1 MNKILNKE
9 ITRYC
14 RTVKRSLTCPIG
26 LKHAFIT
33 DFKSRIFEFVDEQES
48 ENIDIQKIKDRFGEP
63 DSIAQ
68 SFYATEDIALLQ
80 KKAKKY
86 IFYKVV
92 AIILLVALA
101 FASVLLA
108 KMLTKDNNYTI
119 TNDFAEVYHEKAFS
133 SLGVRSDSDLYVHGS
148 DICR

>member
-1 MNKILNKE
+1 MNKTLNKE

-14 RTVKRSLTCPIG
+14 RSVKRSLTCPIG

-33 DFKSRIFEFVDEQES
+33 DFKSRIFEFVDEQGN
-48 ENIDIQKIKDRFGEP
+48 ENIDIQKITERFGEP
-63 DSIAQ
+63 ESIAQ

-119 TNDFAEVYHEKAFS
+119 TNDFTEVYHEKTFS
-133 SLGVRSDSDLYVHGS
+133 SLGVRSDSDLYVHSS
-148 DICR
+148 DICC

>member
-1 MNKILNKE
+1 MNKTLNKE

-14 RTVKRSLTCPIG
+14 RSVKRSLTCPIG

-33 DFKSRIFEFVDEQES
+33 DFKSRIFEFVDEQGN
-48 ENIDIQKIKDRFGEP
+48 ENIDIKKITERFGEP
-63 DSIAQ
+63 ESIAQ
-68 SFYATEDIALLQ
+68 SFYAIEDIALLQ

-86 IFYKVV
+86 IFYKLV

-119 TNDFAEVYHEKAFS
+119 TNDFTEVYHEKTCS
-133 SLGVRSDSDLYVHGS
+133 SLGVRSDPDLYVHSS
-148 DICR
+148 DICC